1 MDRRKETVTDTLQG
15 YGMTLRQAL
24 DNAQDVAVM
33 RQVLLQLSY
42 WLNSGREKVPLTLES
57 PFNDD
62 ACNSLYGLVIEKIK
76 EDADGRY

>member
-1 MDRRKETVTDTLQG
+1 MDRRKGTDTEALQS
-15 YGMTLRQAL
+15 YGMSLCQIL

-42 WLNSGREKVPLTLES
+42 WLNSGRKKVPLTMES

-62 ACNSLYGLVIEKIK
+62 VCNSLYGLVIEKIK
-76 EDADGRY
+76 EDADGRD